1 MVRLSIRMAMARRAA
16 FRKRDHRMNRPGLF
30 RAVGIGGDDLEVEAP
45 RVVCKG
51 EYQLADTIVLLAKRY
66 GVPVV
71 ERPELAEA
79 LSEVPLDEEI
89 PAHLFELAASLL
101 VELRIIG
108 STRTD

>member
-1 MVRLSIRMAMARRAA
+1 MTQSKI
-16 FRKRDHRMNRPGLF
+16 F
-30 RAVGIGGDDLEVEAP
+30 RAVGIGGEDLALDAP

-51 EYQLADTIVLLAKRY
+51 EYQLADTIVSLAKRH
-66 GVPVV
+66 GIPVV

-79 LSEVPLDEEI
+79 LAEVPLDEEI

-108 STRTD
+108 GKDRSIE